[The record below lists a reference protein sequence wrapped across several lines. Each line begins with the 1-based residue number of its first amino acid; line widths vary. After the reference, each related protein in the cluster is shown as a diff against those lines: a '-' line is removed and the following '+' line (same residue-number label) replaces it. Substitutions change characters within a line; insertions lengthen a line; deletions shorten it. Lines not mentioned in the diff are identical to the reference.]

1 MMEHQSI
8 KILLLDTGNEWGGG
22 TNSMLELLKRIDRR
36 RFDVHCCFYHNYRR
50 GQGDSIEQVL
60 NSLGIPVIFIPQR
73 LQPRR
78 AKIAKELLRGL
89 VFFHRGLR
97 QKVTRFV
104 DTLWRIKPNALK
116 IRQLIVQQ
124 GFSLLYMNN
133 QPGSNAEGYLAANN
147 LPIAVVQHCRIE
159 PVLNSGLVRMINQRA
174 SAVIAVS
181 DGVNQVLLSHGV
193 SAEKCFTVFN
203 AIDISQALPAREA
216 MRQKLLNVPPETFV
230 FGSIGSLIAR
240 KSHHHTLQALAKF
253 AAAFPDVDWRMVVL
267 GEGPLH
273 DALQQ
278 QAQQSGIA
286 ERVIFTGFRD
296 NPLDYLAAFD
306 VFIRASKSE
315 GLPRVVLEAMLLKT
329 AVIGS
334 RVTGTAELIEHNRTG
349 LLYDYGDTDALFAQI
364 KTLWLDTTTRQQLLM
379 QANSRVKERYAIE
392 NYISGVETILQNA
405 THGNP
410 SHV

>member
-1 MMEHQSI
+1 M
-8 KILLLDTGNEWGGG
+8 
-22 TNSMLELLKRIDRR
+22 
-36 RFDVHCCFYHNYRR
+36 
-50 GQGDSIEQVL
+50 
-60 NSLGIPVIFIPQR
+60 
-73 LQPRR
+73 
-78 AKIAKELLRGL
+78 
-89 VFFHRGLR
+89 
-97 QKVTRFV
+97 
-104 DTLWRIKPNALK
+104 
-116 IRQLIVQQ
+116 
-124 GFSLLYMNN
+124 
-133 QPGSNAEGYLAANN
+133 
-147 LPIAVVQHCRIE
+147 
-159 PVLNSGLVRMINQRA
+159 
-174 SAVIAVS
+174 
-181 DGVNQVLLSHGV
+181 
-193 SAEKCFTVFN
+193 
-203 AIDISQALPAREA
+203 
-216 MRQKLLNVPPETFV
+216 
-230 FGSIGSLIAR
+230 
-240 KSHHHTLQALAKF
+240 
-253 AAAFPDVDWRMVVL
+253 L

-306 VFIRASKSE
+306 VFILASKSE

-364 KTLWLDTTTRQQLLM
+364 KMLWLDTTTRQQLLM